1 VKPVDEPMSLASRI
15 PRGLR
20 APLVSS
26 WPVSSWTIRRMLG
39 LEVFRV
45 AFVKDSVRLP
55 VSRAAEPRYEPTNW
69 PLSQADQPLYLC

>member
-1 VKPVDEPMSLASRI
+1 
-15 PRGLR
+15 
-20 APLVSS
+20 
-26 WPVSSWTIRRMLG
+26 MLG